1 MMAQM
6 MKLAK
11 IFNAPSDED
20 DFFGFELDIPMKFLS
35 LEDRNENLPGT
46 SRMEMQ
52 LGGDNNPSLVKQEEM
67 EINSSSR
74 KRRFK
79 TRGVLQHPNKS
90 VKRSSPKSS
99 FPKQGRN
106 TNGRNA
112 DPDTSSESEE
122 EDENSDVLL
131 RRDQNIKENKA
142 VVRTNR
148 PKIAP
153 RKRSLRGPIKLR
165 ANPIRTAHPPENF
178 AVERS
183 PPVQWMDSETD
194 HNYMNRKL
202 NEGTTCHQCRRKT
215 TDTKTICHNK
225 DCTGVQGQFCGPCLR
240 NCYGEDVKVAL
251 LNPEWLCPPC
261 RGKCNCSH
269 CRKLDDYCSMGTLV
283 YLAKLYGYS
292 NVKDYLESMSVHHIE

>member
-1 MMAQM
+1 MMAQ
-6 MKLAK
+6 
-11 IFNAPSDED
+11 
-20 DFFGFELDIPMKFLS
+20 
-35 LEDRNENLPGT
+35 
-46 SRMEMQ
+46 EMQ

-202 NEGTTCHQCRRKT
+202 NEHILGALEKRKVSTIRGFRSVVITNEDLQQIAYTNKDKIHHSIWGTTCHQCRRKT